1 MAFQDLLDQ
10 IGGQGRFQILQ
21 TAFFVILTIVT
32 YPQFQLENFTAAIP
46 GHRCWVP
53 LLDNHTISDNDTGL
67 LNKDALLRVFIPL
80 DANLRPEKCRRFI
93 RPQWQL
99 LHLNG
104 TFPNISESDTEPCV
118 DGWVYD
124 QSSFHSTIVTK
135 WDLVCTS
142 QSLNS
147 VIRFIVM
154 TGMLVG
160 GILCG
165 HLTDRFGRKFM
176 LRFCVLL
183 LAIAST
189 CTAFSPSFLI
199 YCSLRFFVGL
209 STSAIL
215 SNNIILILEW
225 TLPKFQALGTTL
237 IISAGCIGQIA
248 LGSLAFAIRDWHV
261 LQLVFSVPF
270 FVFFLCSRWL
280 AESARWLIITN
291 KAEKGLKELRKAAH
305 RNGMKN
311 VEDTLTIEVVRST
324 MKEELLDAQRKPSLC
339 DSFHTPVLRKRIL
352 LLSLVRLSNI
362 MVVIGLNIHLQH
374 FGSSVYL
381 LQGLFGVVN
390 LLGNFVALLALNH
403 IGRRGSQALFSFVL
417 GISIL
422 SLTFVPQE
430 METLRVTLSVF
441 GGGLSSAAMSSC
453 VTHGN
458 ELLPTAI
465 RATASGIITIA
476 GSTGAALAPLVMI
489 LRIYYAPLPW
499 IIYGAMSI
507 LSGLVVLLLP
517 ETRNQP
523 LPDSIQDVEDERKAS
538 RKAKQ
543 DETFIKVTQ
552 F

>member
-165 HLTDRFGRKFM
+165 HLTDR
-176 LRFCVLL
+176 
-183 LAIAST
+183 
-189 CTAFSPSFLI
+189 
-199 YCSLRFFVGL
+199 
-209 STSAIL
+209 
-215 SNNIILILEW
+215 
-225 TLPKFQALGTTL
+225 
-237 IISAGCIGQIA
+237 
-248 LGSLAFAIRDWHV
+248 
-261 LQLVFSVPF
+261 
-270 FVFFLCSRWL
+270 WL

-403 IGRRGSQALFSFVL
+403 IGRWGSQALFSFVL

-465 RATASGIITIA
+465 RATALGIITIA

-489 LRIYYAPLPW
+489 LRIYYAPSPW

>member
-1 MAFQDLLDQ
+1 
-10 IGGQGRFQILQ
+10 
-21 TAFFVILTIVT
+21 
-32 YPQFQLENFTAAIP
+32 
-46 GHRCWVP
+46 
-53 LLDNHTISDNDTGL
+53 
-67 LNKDALLRVFIPL
+67 
-80 DANLRPEKCRRFI
+80 
-93 RPQWQL
+93 
-99 LHLNG
+99 
-104 TFPNISESDTEPCV
+104 
-118 DGWVYD
+118 
-124 QSSFHSTIVTK
+124 
-135 WDLVCTS
+135 
-142 QSLNS
+142 
-147 VIRFIVM
+147 
-154 TGMLVG
+154 
-160 GILCG
+160 
-165 HLTDRFGRKFM
+165 M

-183 LAIAST
+183 LAITST

-199 YCSLRFFVGL
+199 YCSLRFLVGIA
-209 STSAIL
+209 TSAVL
-215 SNNIILILEW
+215 SNSMILILEW

-237 IISAGCIGQIA
+237 VISAGCIGQIA
-248 LGSLAFAIRDWHV
+248 LGGLAFALRDWHV

-270 FVFFLCSRWL
+270 FVFFLCSRWM

-311 VEDTLTIEVVRST
+311 VEDTLTLEVVKST
-324 MKEELLDAQRKPSLC
+324 MKEELLDAQTKPSLC
-339 DSFHTPVLRKRIL
+339 DSFHTPILRKRIL

-362 MVVIGLNIHLQH
+362 MVVIGLNVHLQH

-441 GGGLSSAAMSSC
+441 GGGLSSAAMTSC

-465 RATASGIITIA
+465 RATALGIIIIA

-489 LRIYYAPLPW
+489 LRIYYTPSPW
-499 IIYGAMSI
+499 MIYGAMSI
-507 LSGLVVLLLP
+507 LSGLVALLLP

-523 LPDSIQDVEDERKAS
+523 LPDSIQDVEDERKVS